1 VRSINKIGEVI
12 EASTDEFVAECYEL
26 HQAPPLG
33 SLVKTGDR
41 PTEIYGVVYNAATSS
56 IEPGRRPIAR
66 GKEEVEEEDIYRANP
81 QLLRL
86 LRTDFKAL
94 VLGHREGEKLH
105 HYLPPRPARIHSFV
119 YLCDPDEV
127 REFSQSL
134 DFLSVLVTARVQGA
148 IDEMVAAF
156 LRQASQAH
164 PDRRGFLVAA
174 GKQLVTL
181 LSGEFTRLDTILRRI
196 RE

>member
-1 VRSINKIGEVI
+1 
-12 EASTDEFVAECYEL
+12 VAECYEL

-33 SLVKTGDR
+33 SLVKTR
-41 PTEIYGVVYNAATSS
+41 EASIEIYGVVHQAATSS

-66 GKEEVEEEDIYRANP
+66 GKEEVEEEDIYHTNP
-81 QLLRL
+81 QLSRL
-86 LRTDFKAL
+86 LRTSFNAL
-94 VLGHREGEKLH
+94 VLGHQEGENLH

-127 REFSQSL
+127 RRFSQSL
-134 DFLSVLVTARVQGA
+134 DFLSLLVTAPPPGA
-148 IDEMVAAF
+148 IDEMIAAC

-164 PDRRGFLVAA
+164 QDRRGFLVAA

-181 LSGEFTRLDTILRRI
+181 LGSEFNRLDTILRRI

>member
-1 VRSINKIGEVI
+1 M
-12 EASTDEFVAECYEL
+12 AECYEL
-26 HQAPPLG
+26 HQPPPLG
-33 SLVKTGDR
+33 SLVKTGDM
-41 PTEIYGVVYNAATSS
+41 PIEIYGVVYNAATSG
-56 IEPGRRPIAR
+56 IDPGRRPIAR

-127 REFSQSL
+127 RGFSQSL
-134 DFLSVLVTARVQGA
+134 DFLSVLVNARVQGS

-164 PDRRGFLVAA
+164 QDRRGFLVAA
-174 GKQLVTL
+174 GKQLVPL
-181 LSGEFTRLDTILRRI
+181 LSGELTRLDTILRRI

>member
-1 VRSINKIGEVI
+1 MSAKIGEII
-12 EASTDEFVAECYEL
+12 EASTSEFVAECYEL
-26 HQAPPLG
+26 HQPPPLG
-33 SLVKTGDR
+33 SLVKTR
-41 PTEIYGVVYNAATSS
+41 NVSIEIYGMVHQAATAS

-66 GKEEVEEEDIYRANP
+66 GKEEVEEEDIYRTNP
-81 QLLRL
+81 QLSRL
-86 LRTDFKAL
+86 LRTDFTAL

-127 REFSQSL
+127 CEFSQSL
-134 DFLSVLVTARVQGA
+134 DFLSILVNARVPGVV
-148 IDEMVAAF
+148 DELVAAC

-164 PDRRGFLVAA
+164 PDRHGFLVAA

-181 LSGEFTRLDTILRRI
+181 LGGEFSRLDTILRRI